1 MRSEDRPLHRL
12 YRLHGPQIPV
22 TLSTERIDQYHEKIE
37 KGAIA
42 SQGQD
47 VELGYA
53 PGPRAER
60 GARTFLALTFLVAIA
75 LFHFLAPGSYTSTL
89 SLPAESAHLRQDQ
102 VCPQTDAIAPVKN
115 SALLDALE
123 VKYRSDDFKLNAYES
138 LGGAI
143 RIP

>member
-47 VELGYA
+47 LELGYA
-53 PGPRAER
+53 SGPRAER